1 MSEPSIAAVSPTYGV
16 RPPERLEAMRLTDGR
31 TLAWAEWGPT
41 GGLPVVFCTGAAMS
55 RWLGFGADDLGDLG
69 VRLLALDRPGLGASS
84 AHPGK
89 TLDSWADDVR
99 ELVRHNDFRDVTA
112 VGFSQG
118 APFALA
124 LGGRGVAK
132 AVALVAGQDD
142 LAHPDFKDA
151 LHPEVAG
158 MVAAARSDPAG
169 FERDFAGFATAEGL
183 WRLIVGMS
191 AEQDRMVYE
200 SRVFGA
206 AYRRSLEEGFVQGA
220 SGYARDLVNTFGPWP
235 GAPEDVM
242 VPVNLWYGAR
252 DTSAV
257 HSPDF
262 GATLASRLPDASR
275 VVLADEGG
283 SLLWTCSREILT
295 KLKARALA

>member
-1 MSEPSIAAVSPTYGV
+1 MTLTYGV
-16 RPPERLEAMRLTDGR
+16 KPPKRLETMRLPNGR

-99 ELVRHNDFRDVTA
+99 AFVRRNDLRDVTA

-132 AVALVAGQDD
+132 AVSVVAGQDD
-142 LAHPDFKDA
+142 LAHPGFRDV

-191 AEQDRMVYE
+191 AERDRVVYE
-200 SRVFGA
+200 SEVFGA
-206 AYRRSLEEGFVQGA
+206 AYRRSLEKGFAQGA
-220 SGYARDLVNTFGPWP
+220 SGYARDLVNTYGLWP
-235 GAPEDVM
+235 VAPEDVA
-242 VPVNLWYGAR
+242 VPVDLWYGAR
-252 DTSAV
+252 DASTV
-257 HSPDF
+257 HSPDL
-262 GATLASRLPDASR
+262 GATLASRLPGASR
-275 VVLADEGG
+275 VVLADGGG
-283 SLLWTCSREILT
+283 SLLWTRSRETLA
-295 KLKARALA
+295 KLKARVLA

>member
-1 MSEPSIAAVSPTYGV
+1 MPEPYVAAVTYGV
-16 RPPERLEAMRLTDGR
+16 KPPERLETMHLLDGR
-31 TLAWAEWGPT
+31 NLAWAEWGPPD
-41 GGLPVVFCTGAAMS
+41 GLPVVFCTGAAMS
-55 RWLGFGADDLGDLG
+55 RWLGFGADDLTDLG
-69 VRLLALDRPGLGASS
+69 VRLLTLDRPGLGASS

-99 ELVRHNDFRDVTA
+99 ELVRHNGLRNVTA

-118 APFALA
+118 APFALT

-142 LAHPDFKDA
+142 LAHPNFKHV
-151 LHPEVAG
+151 LHPDVAG
-158 MVAAARSDPAG
+158 MIAAARSDPAG

-191 AEQDRMVYE
+191 AEQDRVVYE
-200 SRVFGA
+200 SEVFGA
-206 AYRRSLEEGFVQGA
+206 AYRRSLEEGFAQGA
-220 SGYARDLVNTFGPWP
+220 GGYARDLVNTFGPWP
-235 GAPEDVM
+235 VAPEDVT
-242 VPVNLWYGAR
+242 VPVDLWYGAR
-252 DTSAV
+252 DTSSV

-262 GATLASRLPDASR
+262 GTTLASRLPDASR

-283 SLLWTCSREILT
+283 SLLWTRSREILV